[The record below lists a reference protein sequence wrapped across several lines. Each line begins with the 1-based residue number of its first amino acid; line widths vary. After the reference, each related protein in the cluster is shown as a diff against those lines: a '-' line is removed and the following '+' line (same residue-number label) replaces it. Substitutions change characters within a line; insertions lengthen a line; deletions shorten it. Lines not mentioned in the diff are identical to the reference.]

1 MTKTP
6 ESFYYNIFA
15 IPFLHIK
22 VSDWEQKKETLLNLC
37 SKETLTFEKVST
49 VKNSFDLDETNSHE
63 LSKSIEEVLKDELE
77 VFRNTFG
84 IKQSEIIQSW
94 FQVEDRGMYH
104 PIHNHGYGLFS
115 SVCYMEFDK
124 ENHSPTHF
132 VAPAPDVVSGDIMKF
147 IPDNVTEGSILF
159 FPSGLPHYSPGN
171 ITDISR
177 KILSFN
183 IRPLEYL
190 THS

>member
-15 IPFLHIK
+15 IPFLHVK
-22 VSDWEQKKETLLNLC
+22 VSDWGQKKETLLNLC

-49 VKNSFDLDETNSHE
+49 VKNSFNIDESNSQQ
-63 LSKSIEEVLKDELE
+63 LSNNLEEILKDELDSFKSNFHIE
-77 VFRNTFG
+77 EF
-84 IKQSEIIQSW
+84 EIIQSW

-104 PIHNHGYGLFS
+104 PIHNHGYGHFS
-115 SVCYMEFDK
+115 SVCYIEFDK
-124 ENHSPTHF
+124 DKHKPTHF
-132 VAPAPDVVSGDIMKF
+132 VSPAPDVVSGDIMKF
-147 IPDNVTEGSILF
+147 IPDNITEGSIIF

-171 ITDISR
+171 TTNVSR